1 MALPKK
7 LKNFDL
13 FQDGVSWLG
22 QIPSVTL
29 PKLTRKMEKYRAG
42 GMGGSVSIDFGQ
54 DDMEASFTAGGMLYS
69 ALVAYGATTHDAVM
83 LRFAGAYQAEDT
95 GSYDSVEVV
104 MRGRYSEIDFGDGK
118 TDTDTEHKF
127 TFPLSY
133 YKLRVN
139 GVDLIEIDTVANIF
153 NVNGMDIAAAQR
165 NAIGHW

>member
-7 LKNFDL
+7 LKNYDV

-54 DDMEASFTAGGMLYS
+54 DDMEASFTAGGILYD
-69 ALVAYGATTHDAVM
+69 ALKAYGATTHNAVM

-95 GSYDSVEVV
+95 GTYDAVEVV

-133 YKLRVN
+133 YKLRVK
-139 GVDLIEIDTVANIF
+139 GRDFIEIDVVANILI
-153 NVNGMDIAAAQR
+153 VDGVDVTAAQR
-165 NAIGHW
+165 NATGHW